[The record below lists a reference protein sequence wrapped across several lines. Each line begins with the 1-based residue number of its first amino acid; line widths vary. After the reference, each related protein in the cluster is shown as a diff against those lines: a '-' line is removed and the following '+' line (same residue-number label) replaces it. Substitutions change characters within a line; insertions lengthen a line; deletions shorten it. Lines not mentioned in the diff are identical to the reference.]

1 MRRFGSLLSWIWYSL
16 LQIFHRSDP
25 EIVSGLSLPVLYK
38 QRVNHLIWN
47 SCWQTWS
54 LTCRELNHADVF
66 LLLIFFVTHTHFNV
80 LYITLSCLFFVHHW
94 PIWENRL
101 FKVIM
106 FVNFMLIRGS
116 PSFNDTPVWNI
127 LSPDNIGAST
137 NRFKN
142 LLMTGGF
149 FIGGLQTGKWLRPY
163 FWGGWYVRLGGRLTS
178 HDSWLRW
185 PSIMASSNRSCVVVD
200 GQLVSD
206 FVELS
211 SEARANGWLNLF

>member
-80 LYITLSCLFFVHHW
+80 LYINITLSCLSFVDHW

-116 PSFNDTPVWNI
+116 PSFPTLPFETSYHWTI
-127 LSPDNIGAST
+127 LAHPQIAS
-137 NRFKN
+137 K
-142 LLMTGGF
+142 MTGGF
-149 FIGGLQTGKWLRPY
+149 SIGGLQTGKLLIRPLLP
-163 FWGGWYVRLGGRLTS
+163 GGVVR
-178 HDSWLRW
+178 
-185 PSIMASSNRSCVVVD
+185 
-200 GQLVSD
+200 
-206 FVELS
+206 
-211 SEARANGWLNLF
+211 